1 MASASPVALRFRRS
15 ELHEH
20 ARLSEAAIAVLDEC
34 AQPAEF
40 IDALVAKQLTGD
52 AVNALAMVLPHRQS
66 VWWACMCLRLLPD
79 LDKRPAD
86 LAAVEAA
93 EKWVQSQAPGDADAA
108 GKAANKADRAKA
120 AAWVAQGAHWCGPS
134 LAPRGQAEVPPSPFL
149 PGVAT
154 RSALMLLS
162 YDPAFGRAVPLA
174 EWLPIGLALMAGE
187 NGKEAQGLV
196 KQGLA

>member
-20 ARLSEAAIAVLDEC
+20 ARLSEAAIAVLDDS

-40 IDALVAKQLTGD
+40 IHALVEKQLTDD
-52 AVNALAMVLPHRQS
+52 AVHALAMLLPHRQS
-66 VWWACMCLRLLPD
+66 VWWASLCVRLLPG
-79 LDKRPAD
+79 LDKRPTD
-86 LAAVEAA
+86 LAAVDAA
-93 EKWVQSQAPGDADAA
+93 EKWVQSQAPGDAEAA
-108 GKAANKADRAKA
+108 GKAANKADRGKA
-120 AAWVAQGAHWCGPS
+120 PAWVAQGANWCGPS
-134 LAPRGQAEVPPSPFL
+134 LAPRGQPEVPPSPFL

-154 RSALMLLS
+154 RSALTLLG

-187 NGKEAQGLV
+187 NGKEAQGQV